1 MKHITEATSFEGFSN
16 RVTDGS
22 DEERREAYGRWLER
36 LGNNQDDVPEG
47 GQKTEQSENSS
58 RL

>member
-16 RVTDGS
+16 RVTDVS

-36 LGNNQDDVPEG
+36 LRNNQDDVPEG
-47 GQKTEQSENSS
+47 GQKTGQPENSS